1 MTRWADQIYF
11 KSAIDAE
18 KVGGIGILH
27 NDNSVPQ
34 KIYLGYGREPWDNG
48 LTLDNNGD
56 AILKGKISVN
66 QILNR
71 NPFAVLATSGDGTQA
86 IECGTGETDVYI
98 HNKKIN
104 TYLQMKN
111 DNTIQYNNQKIY
123 HEGFKPT
130 AKDVNAVAVTLPSV
144 NGGWV
149 DAPLMANKRYF
160 GGYHAMTS
168 ENGFMSFGATGV
180 YKLDMFIDGDY
191 FAQERYKVYHEG
203 FKPTPAAIGAK
214 ATEPTSFSLQESYVA
229 VRTPTRKPSQYYEF
243 WDREQGWADIH
254 SGNLYIKNEFSIEFN
269 ADNNAIE
276 FIAL

>member
-1 MTRWADQIYF
+1 MTKWADQIYF

-27 NDNSVPQ
+27 NDNSVSQ
-34 KIYLGYGREPWDNG
+34 KIYLGYGREPWNNG

-130 AKDVNAVAVTLPSV
+130 P
-144 NGGWV
+144 
-149 DAPLMANKRYF
+149 
-160 GGYHAMTS
+160 
-168 ENGFMSFGATGV
+168 E
-180 YKLDMFIDGDY
+180 
-191 FAQERYKVYHEG
+191 
-203 FKPTPAAIGAK
+203 AIGAQPLGS
-214 ATEPTSFSLQESYVA
+214 TYFSVFTNGNGSKYVA
-229 VRTPTRKPSQYYEF
+229 VRTPNRKKDEYYEF
-243 WDREQGWADIH
+243 YDECGWAEIYCGNV
-254 SGNLYIKNEFSIEFN
+254 SIKEGNLKIRDKVSIEFN